1 MKLNLLNILKNVI
14 TEQGP
19 IGLYEPYDAD
29 DPEYFDYS
37 TIDSESGEIKKL
49 EKPIDPVLD
58 PNIESST
65 NSIDV
70 DGLDRSNIIK
80 ASSVRGETYGWRQ
93 PIPRLCAQG
102 RPRYCKW
109 HWHAGRDY
117 SGGGV
122 GFGTPTAT
130 LKSGTMGQ
138 IGNLCFEINHDD
150 GSKTK
155 HCHYSN
161 LYFKTGDKIPAGA
174 IFQNVGN
181 TQPSTGPHEHFEY
194 YPPGATDRVE
204 KKNGEQKTVRDV
216 DPETIDD
223 KYIVFIKNKD
233 KYLED
238 VKKFQ
243 FPGFDTKPKET
254 TKKESSTNL
263 PSDVK
268 AAIDLLRTKW
278 GVNITKEQIDKELE
292 QEGSTRPD
300 NGVVNKEAE
309 QKILELIAKCNSKFG
324 YLGGISSGYRSYTH
338 QVDNFGGK
346 VKNDGRSIDNVQ
358 ASNSLPG
365 FSQHHTGKAF
375 DIFSTDTS
383 WWDARPKVK
392 NWVADNAKNYGFDVT
407 YKTKGTLRVAEP
419 WHLYYVGGGDS
430 SNKKED
436 KKTTDNS
443 SKKTITESTYIIQLG
458 DPSSKKFNIIWGGT
472 SSKVYGA
479 NFMKTQGDQ
488 YLSDK
493 NIIYSDWENSVSTLK
508 TKLKDE
514 LGDGYS
520 IRSVSGFSKGGE
532 KTWNEINSGY
542 DFVGLIDPSTS
553 FARTSLPSN
562 VKMMSN
568 HSNWGGYPKMKE
580 AIKKM
585 EENGLSE
592 RIGDS
597 KTYNHDSIPKKFFER
612 YSGNY

>member
-14 TEQGP
+14 VEQGP

-70 DGLDRSNIIK
+70 DGLDQSNIIK
-80 ASSVRGETYGWRQ
+80 ASSVRGKTYGWRE
-93 PIPRLCAQG
+93 PIPRLCSPVK
-102 RPRYCKW
+102 PRYCKW

-130 LKSGTMGQ
+130 LKSGTMGK
-138 IGNLCFEINHDD
+138 IGGTCFEINHDD

-155 HCHYSN
+155 HCHYSK
-161 LYFKTGDKIPAGA
+161 LFFKTGDRIPAGA

-194 YPPGATDRVE
+194 YPPGATERVE
-204 KKNGEQKTVRDV
+204 KKHGEQKTVKDV
-216 DPETIDD
+216 DPATIDD

-243 FPGFDTKPKET
+243 FLELDTKRKET
-254 TKKESSTNL
+254 PKDDKKS
-263 PSDVK
+263 
-268 AAIDLLRTKW
+268 
-278 GVNITKEQIDKELE
+278 
-292 QEGSTRPD
+292 
-300 NGVVNKEAE
+300 
-309 QKILELIAKCNSKFG
+309 
-324 YLGGISSGYRSYTH
+324 
-338 QVDNFGGK
+338 
-346 VKNDGRSIDNVQ
+346 
-358 ASNSLPG
+358 
-365 FSQHHTGKAF
+365 
-375 DIFSTDTS
+375 
-383 WWDARPKVK
+383 
-392 NWVADNAKNYGFDVT
+392 
-407 YKTKGTLRVAEP
+407 
-419 WHLYYVGGGDS
+419 
-430 SNKKED
+430 ED
-436 KKTTDNS
+436 KKTTDNG
-443 SKKTITESTYIIQLG
+443 SKKTITKSSYIIQLG

-479 NFMKTQGDQ
+479 NFMKEQGDQ

-493 NIIYSDWENSVSTLK
+493 NIIYSDWENSVS
-508 TKLKDE
+508 KLKE
-514 LGDGYS
+514 KLKESLGDGYT

-568 HSNWGGYPKMKE
+568 HSNWGAYPKMKE